1 MLKQNRLLL
10 RLFIIWIIIL
20 IAGLSLLTNSYGLYD
35 LDTIIFGVIIA
46 LIPLY
51 FLPTIVA
58 IKKLHPSTLAIT
70 VLNLLTGGFFFGW
83 VASLVWALSNPNK
96 TVIFYEKEMKEN
108 S

>member
-1 MLKQNRLLL
+1 
-10 RLFIIWIIIL
+10 L
-20 IAGLSLLTNSYGLYD
+20 ISSYGLYD
-35 LDTIIFGVIIA
+35 LDTIIFGSIIA

-83 VASLVWALSNPNK
+83 VASLIWALSNPNK
-96 TVIFYEKEMKEN
+96 TIIVYKNEMK
-108 S
+108 